1 MTVPAIPP
9 HPALLGLL
17 PSALR
22 DHHQPLRVTTQAK
35 MLNLIAFALSHLREH
50 ESTPLVLH
58 CLPPPPSSS
67 SAAAPSTS
75 TQPDS
80 AAPAPA
86 PAPAPTPKASSSSPA
101 SRKSTDALPKLVSVV
116 EIIKREY
123 ASLLAASPDSSDKGK
138 GKELPTDSAAP
149 LPALRELHQYTLLT
163 TLEVLRLAGPSPKE
177 QEDEEMERTRQELI
191 ALEWLTGK
199 AGKGKRPR
207 RKHTPCMVVV
217 LSLQPLD
224 ALVRSKGFSYQAP
237 VPPPKPKPSATKHAR
252 DDGGESADDGAKKKP
267 RRRKRTRAKKVAGED
282 DVADMSVDLA
292 EGVAARGGGE

>member
-1 MTVPAIPP
+1 MTMPAVPP
-9 HPALLGLL
+9 HPALLELL
-17 PSALR
+17 PTALR

-35 MLNLIAFALSHLREH
+35 MLNLIAFALSHLREP
-50 ESTPLVLH
+50 ESSPLVLH

-67 SAAAPSTS
+67 SAAGPSTS

-80 AAPAPA
+80 A
-86 PAPAPTPKASSSSPA
+86 APTPKASSSSPA
-101 SRKSTDALPKLVSVV
+101 SSKSTDALPKLVSVV

-123 ASLLAASPDSSDKGK
+123 ASLLAPSPDSSDKGK
-138 GKELPTDSAAP
+138 GKELPTDPAAP
-149 LPALRELHQYTLLT
+149 LPAPRELHQYTLLT